1 MSETCRVIINQVK
14 QKLHLVGYL
23 LIQYFK
29 DARYH
34 EHKKKKKINIRRWRF
49 GRAVMNLKLIE
60 EKGWP
65 SEEGNNRR
73 LRKLLNEELYNLYC
87 LSNIIKVINSADEM
101 ISLCKTW

>member
-1 MSETCRVIINQVK
+1 
-14 QKLHLVGYL
+14 
-23 LIQYFK
+23 
-29 DARYH
+29 
-34 EHKKKKKINIRRWRF
+34 
-49 GRAVMNLKLIE
+49 MNLKLIE